1 MRGHGRKKPQTQ
13 QDIKRSMIR
22 GKIGNE
28 KMGNDEKGEIVVDD
42 DDDDDFSNCKESTA
56 RGMFSWSGLHLDSC
70 GGCALY
76 MMARN
81 TADTV
86 GMYAVLFLASS
97 QVSPMSWQSL
107 LNILLALSPP
117 SSVPFLPSPFSCNG
131 NHHKGISDLLW

>member
-1 MRGHGRKKPQTQ
+1 
-13 QDIKRSMIR
+13 
-22 GKIGNE
+22 
-28 KMGNDEKGEIVVDD
+28 MGNDENGEIVVDD

-117 SSVPFLPSPFSCNG
+117 SSVPFLPSPFSFWRAPR
-131 NHHKGISDLLW
+131 HLVQPE